1 MAKNLVEMAA
11 EIITAQS
18 AARQLCSEELTEA
31 LKNTFNTLK
40 QLQQIEADG
49 GEPSAQEKQTRTIT
63 AAKSIQRH
71 KIICM
76 ECGESFK
83 TLSPKHLKSHDLTGK
98 EYRKKY
104 GFTMRQPLC
113 AKALSEARKQA
124 AIERGLPEK
133 LQKIVDQRKKN
144 AKKKN
149 K

>member
-1 MAKNLVEMAA
+1 MAKNLVEMAS

-18 AARQLCSEELTEA
+18 AAGQICSEDLTEA

-49 GEPSAQEKQTRTIT
+49 GESPSQEKETVTIT

-83 TLSPKHLKSHDLTGK
+83 TLSPKHLKSHGLTGK
-98 EYRKKY
+98 EYRKKH

-124 AIERGLPEK
+124 AIKRGLPEK
-133 LQKIVDQRKKN
+133 LQKIVDQRKKD